1 MGVFKDE
8 NDLKNY
14 LKKKIECMP
23 YYKNVWKDIN
33 LASRKFYSQGRKS
46 FTKDPSEYLFPLAQ
60 PEIDLIVRDADSKLL
75 AIQVK
80 YLKFETNHIFPTRPK
95 PTYYEGIE
103 QILATLNFGFNCVS
117 LWHCFDFE
125 GGRGSLADIHRY
137 ADATH
142 ELISVLNLPINYFA
156 LWISKREDIFYIS
169 PSWYENRSGFKLLP
183 GLPSLYGKKNPLQS
197 IPQVKKMNE
206 FLRKTLD
213 IPLAK
218 N

>member
-14 LKKKIECMP
+14 LKEKIECIP
-23 YYKNVWKDIN
+23 YCKNVWKNKNI
-33 LASRKFYSQGRKS
+33 AKEFYWEGRKL
-46 FTKDPSEYLFPLAQ
+46 FTSDPSDYLYPLAQ
-60 PEIDLIVRDADSKLL
+60 PEIDFIVQDTNDKLL
-75 AIQVK
+75 GIQVK
-80 YLKFETNHIFPTRPK
+80 YLKFETDYIHPNRPK
-95 PTYYEGIE
+95 PTYYEGIG
-103 QILATLNFGFNCVS
+103 QALATLNFGFDRVS

-125 GGRGSLADIHRY
+125 GGRGALADIHRY

-142 ELISVLNLPINYFA
+142 ELISILNLPINYFA
-156 LWISKREDIFYIS
+156 FWIPKREDIFYIS
-169 PSWYENRSGFKLLP
+169 SSWYENKSDFKLLP

-213 IPLAK
+213 IPLLK